1 MLRPGMPDE
10 HCTDRIAASL
20 SGLLGGCAQT
30 EHPTDTELIR
40 KHTEA
45 ATPECV
51 VQWHC
56 DLAVFA
62 QRGEEPLHFRFG
74 LTINT
79 DGEIVA
85 LLEGDAWQY
94 IRRHQNHRPARQFR
108 MQDPIGGGFRDR
120 GHFGRPGRKGSEV
133 RIRL

>member
-1 MLRPGMPDE
+1 MLRPGVPDE

-51 VQWHC
+51 VQWRC

-62 QRGEEPLHFRFG
+62 QRGEEPLYFRLG
-74 LTINT
+74 LTVDT
-79 DGEIVA
+79 DGEIIA
-85 LLEGDAWQY
+85 GLERHAWQC
-94 IRRHQNHRPARQFR
+94 IRSHQ
-108 MQDPIGGGFRDR
+108 
-120 GHFGRPGRKGSEV
+120 
-133 RIRL
+133 